1 MASKLIFDPQTLID
15 EEKENEQKKVK
26 EIISA
31 QEAYDQLLEEENA
44 KARKQSSIKE
54 SIAKADKAIREVK
67 FADKH
72 GLDAWF
78 KAKEKEDPEAW
89 KKWNEWQDNTLLG
102 KMFKTDKSKTLE
114 EEYGDD
120 EEIKPQFASY
130 ILDGTTGPIE
140 SKSTID
146 PFAGETGQIESI
158 THGIISGAIK
168 IPYGFM
174 NLGAMVI
181 DLANKENL
189 PVNQSAVAQLD
200 RWFEQ
205 TYFGNFMKY
214 SEEKARE
221 NALGKL
227 TEVIVQMYGGWKA
240 VGTTGVKVTDK
251 AQKIFNKAYEGV
263 KSGKYVR
270 TAKNTNLSRGLK
282 DIKKFNELSRKQKFI
297 SIAVGGGLAGSVVYD
312 AENIGTFGDLAVDLG
327 FESGEI
333 TALDRKKKSTS
344 KDEAT
349 RMLWNKLK
357 FAGEMGFPI
366 VPAIWGVGKVGKSIV
381 SGVYKRAANVTKFD
395 KMVEK
400 IVSRPFRGRGPVP
413 EEQFQAM
420 QRLKGKGESAE
431 LLSQD
436 FLRNID
442 DIVKRISRD
451 SQIVSS
457 ATGLTDGI
465 SQAIVKVINAGK
477 FATSQGKIVVRGFDE
492 RSLKSFYKSMEQLK
506 IPKNE
511 IDNIVG
517 EMRNIHQYWAQYLNT
532 IAKGGNLHPEIGL
545 KGLVKI
551 MNERIGDTLSTEY
564 KIFKDN
570 GLSPVDGYIV
580 SREIKD
586 EVAKIFQRNA
596 TAQGKTISKETAR
609 LQVDQV
615 IRNVKLDP
623 ATGQPYFKY
632 SAVDMAAETALITK
646 SIAKNI
652 TGGGRFVADD
662 VGGLIQK
669 ESDLLAFQKLFGSYK
684 NAMNVI
690 ANVTTDLAEISGR
703 DRFYNIIKTAA
714 KEQIK
719 RGERAIVYPS
729 YNAAAHGW
737 RGTGEKI
744 IDLSTGLKVPNKL
757 GDAVYTPPISGM
769 YTTEKIAQGL
779 IHGALNNLGSITKNI
794 YYQAIVMAP
803 KGLIQAGKTV
813 GGPFT
818 HARNFT
824 SGAVT
829 MVALGNVRYALTNPA
844 VFGKALWRSLNTIQ
858 PQLLWRNKPGVNYTA
873 GSKVSAEELKKG
885 GQALYRFLLDEGMVN
900 SSAIY
905 RDVIGLID
913 DTQKI
918 GWLQSIW
925 GKMGRRTKSFL
936 KAAQQLYV
944 AEDDIWKI
952 ANFFIEDQKL
962 HDAYAA
968 ALKKGLIKGNE
979 IPSDLEIMKMAT
991 KKIREF
997 MPNYAYVSEIVQ
1009 ASRRSPLGN
1018 FVSWSA
1024 EQVRTNTNIVMAAK
1038 AEAKHPVFGQLASG
1052 MGYERLFGWAFTMA
1066 AIPPLAVWGG
1076 MTAYGIT
1083 KEELSA
1089 IKEFVPWFS
1098 KDSTIIPVYEDGKY
1112 KYIDFSR
1119 AFFYDVVTNPM
1130 QSIITS
1136 LETNK
1141 DDPVL
1146 PATVKGMAAG
1156 FARFIEPFVA
1166 ESIWLGGFLDVFARG
1181 GVTRK
1186 GTRIWNEEDAP
1197 GDKAWKT
1204 MKYLSLLY
1212 SPGSAIQMRRLY
1224 HAYTGKT
1231 LKGTE
1236 YQMTDELLGLVG
1248 MRKAPL
1254 DIYRSMQINIGKF
1267 LQREGDE
1274 RKVIYNGTLSGDP
1287 VTDDNKIIEQFIWA
1301 NHQRLDAFNEM
1312 KRYYDAAK
1320 SLKFKEKDIKAMFKA
1335 RNRMD
1340 IYKMIKKNKFKPLT
1354 ISDNMEKKYKELADR
1369 KGIENPL
1376 NKKVK
1381 KRIKRII
1388 KRLKKQ
1394 RLNKDYIID
1403 KDKFLFKEGSILDKM
1418 KDMLPGQ
1425 GDVKTIYETKA
1436 PPLQPT
1442 PMPVAHQAQMA
1453 QKDPITNLTETE
1465 EAVLSPSE
1473 KIIAAR
1479 T

>member
-1 MASKLIFDPQTLID
+1 MASL
-15 EEKENEQKKVK
+15 
-26 EIISA
+26 
-31 QEAYDQLLEEENA
+31 
-44 KARKQSSIKE
+44 
-54 SIAKADKAIREVK
+54 
-67 FADKH
+67 
-72 GLDAWF
+72 
-78 KAKEKEDPEAW
+78 
-89 KKWNEWQDNTLLG
+89 
-102 KMFKTDKSKTLE
+102 
-114 EEYGDD
+114 
-120 EEIKPQFASY
+120 
-130 ILDGTTGPIE
+130 
-140 SKSTID
+140 
-146 PFAGETGQIESI
+146 
-158 THGIISGAIK
+158 
-168 IPYGFM
+168 
-174 NLGAMVI
+174 NLGAMLI
-181 DLANKENL
+181 DFANKEKL

-205 TYFGNFMKY
+205 TYFGNLMKY

-251 AQKIFNKAYEGV
+251 AQKIFNKAYDGV
-263 KSGKYVR
+263 KNGKYVR

-282 DIKKFNELSRKQKFI
+282 DVKKFNELSRKQKFI

-333 TALDRKKKSTS
+333 TALDRKKKSTA

-366 VPAIWGVGKVGKSIV
+366 VPAIWGLGKVGKSIV

-451 SQIVSS
+451 SQVISN

-477 FATSQGKIVVRGFDE
+477 FATSQGKVVVRGFDE

-532 IAKGGNLHPEIGL
+532 IAKGGNVNVSL
-545 KGLVKI
+545 KELAKI

-623 ATGQPYFKY
+623 ATGQPFFKY
-632 SAVDMAAETALITK
+632 TDVGMAAEKALVTK

-757 GDAVYTPPISGM
+757 GDAVYTPPLSGM
-769 YTTEKIAQGL
+769 FTTEKIAQGL

-829 MVALGNVRYALTNPA
+829 MVALGNVRYALTHPA

-858 PQLLWRNKPGVNYTA
+858 PQILWRNKPGVNYTA

-885 GQALYRFLLDEGMVN
+885 GQALYRFLLDESMVN

-918 GWLQSIW
+918 GWLQNIW
-925 GKMGRRTKSFL
+925 SKLGRRTKSFL
-936 KAAQQLYV
+936 KGAQQLYV

-968 ALKKGLIKGNE
+968 ALKKGLIKQGD

-1009 ASRRSPLGN
+1009 ASRRSPL
-1018 FVSWSA
+1018 
-1024 EQVRTNTNIVMAAK
+1024 RKLRLM
-1038 AEAKHPVFGQLASG
+1038 
-1052 MGYERLFGWAFTMA
+1052 ERG
-1066 AIPPLAVWGG
+1066 
-1076 MTAYGIT
+1076 
-1083 KEELSA
+1083 
-1089 IKEFVPWFS
+1089 
-1098 KDSTIIPVYEDGKY
+1098 
-1112 KYIDFSR
+1112 
-1119 AFFYDVVTNPM
+1119 
-1130 QSIITS
+1130 TS
-1136 LETNK
+1136 E
-1141 DDPVL
+1141 
-1146 PATVKGMAAG
+1146 
-1156 FARFIEPFVA
+1156 
-1166 ESIWLGGFLDVFARG
+1166 
-1181 GVTRK
+1181 
-1186 GTRIWNEEDAP
+1186 NE
-1197 GDKAWKT
+1197 
-1204 MKYLSLLY
+1204 
-1212 SPGSAIQMRRLY
+1212 
-1224 HAYTGKT
+1224 H
-1231 LKGTE
+1231 
-1236 YQMTDELLGLVG
+1236 
-1248 MRKAPL
+1248 
-1254 DIYRSMQINIGKF
+1254 
-1267 LQREGDE
+1267 
-1274 RKVIYNGTLSGDP
+1274 
-1287 VTDDNKIIEQFIWA
+1287 
-1301 NHQRLDAFNEM
+1301 
-1312 KRYYDAAK
+1312 
-1320 SLKFKEKDIKAMFKA
+1320 
-1335 RNRMD
+1335 
-1340 IYKMIKKNKFKPLT
+1340 
-1354 ISDNMEKKYKELADR
+1354 
-1369 KGIENPL
+1369 
-1376 NKKVK
+1376 
-1381 KRIKRII
+1381 
-1388 KRLKKQ
+1388 
-1394 RLNKDYIID
+1394 
-1403 KDKFLFKEGSILDKM
+1403 
-1418 KDMLPGQ
+1418 
-1425 GDVKTIYETKA
+1425 
-1436 PPLQPT
+1436 
-1442 PMPVAHQAQMA
+1442 
-1453 QKDPITNLTETE
+1453 
-1465 EAVLSPSE
+1465 
-1473 KIIAAR
+1473 
-1479 T
+1479 

>member
-1 MASKLIFDPQTLID
+1 MVSKLIFDPQTLID
-15 EEKENEQKKVK
+15 EEKEKEKNKVKKV
-26 EIISA
+26 ISD
-31 QEAYDQLLEEENA
+31 QEEYDLILEEAEA
-44 KARKQSSIKE
+44 ASRKKSNIKE
-54 SIAKADKAIREVK
+54 AISKADKALREVK
-67 FADKH
+67 YADKH

-78 KAKEKEDPEAW
+78 KAKEKEDPD
-89 KKWNEWQDNTLLG
+89 KWNEWQDNTLLG

-120 EEIKPQFASY
+120 DEIKPQLASY
-130 ILDGTTGPIE
+130 VLDGTTGPIE

-146 PFAGETGQIESI
+146 PFAGEVGQLESI

-174 NLGAMVI
+174 NLGAMII
-181 DLANKENL
+181 DFANKENL
-189 PVNQSAVAQLD
+189 PVDQSAVASLD

-205 TYFGNFMKY
+205 TYFGNLMKY

-240 VGTTGVKVTDK
+240 VGTHGVKVTDK
-251 AQKIFNKAYEGV
+251 ALKIFNKAYDGV

-270 TAKNTNLSRGLK
+270 TAKNINLGRGLK
-282 DIKKFNELSRKQKFI
+282 DVNKFTNLSRKQKFI
-297 SIAVGGGLAGSVVYD
+297 SIAVGVGLAGSVVYD

-327 FESGEI
+327 FESGRI
-333 TALDRKKKSTS
+333 TALDRKKKGTS

-366 VPAIWGVGKVGKSIV
+366 VPAIWGAGKVGKSIV
-381 SGVYKRAANVTKFD
+381 SGVYKRAANATKFD
-395 KMVEK
+395 KIVEK
-400 IVSRPFRGRGPVP
+400 IVARPFRGRGPFP

-420 QRLKGKGESAE
+420 QRLRGKGESAE

-436 FLRNID
+436 FLKNID

-451 SQIVSS
+451 SQIASN

-477 FATSQGKIVVRGFDE
+477 FATSQGKVVVRGFDE
-492 RSLKSFYKSMEQLK
+492 TSLKSFYKSLEQLK

-517 EMRNIHQYWAQYLNT
+517 EMKNIHQYWAQYLNT
-532 IAKGGNLHPEIGL
+532 IVKGGNLNVGL
-545 KGLVKI
+545 KELTKI

-570 GLSPVDGYIV
+570 GLSPVDGYVV

-596 TAQGKTISKETAR
+596 AASGKEISKQTAR

-623 ATGQPYFKY
+623 TTGQPYFKY
-632 SAVDMAAETALITK
+632 PPAGMAAEQALVTK

-652 TGGGRFVADD
+652 TGGGKFVADD

-690 ANVTTDLAEISGR
+690 ANVTSDLAEISAR
-703 DRFYNIIKTAA
+703 DRFYNIIKQGAV
-714 KEQIK
+714 EQIA
-719 RGERAIVYPS
+719 RGERAIVYPN
-729 YNAAAHGW
+729 YNAAAKGW
-737 RGTGEKI
+737 AGTGEKI
-744 IDLSTGLKVPNKL
+744 IEMPTGLKLPNNL
-757 GDAVYTPPISGM
+757 GDAVYTPPINGM
-769 YTTEKIAQGL
+769 FTTENIAQGL

-794 YYQAIVMAP
+794 YYQAAVMVP

-818 HARNFT
+818 HGRNFT

-829 MVALGNVRYALTNPA
+829 MVALGNVRYALTNPM

-858 PQLLWRNKPGVNYTA
+858 PQLIWRNRPGVNYTA

-905 RDVIGLID
+905 RDVIGLIQ

-918 GWLQSIW
+918 GWLQNVWS
-925 GKMGRRTKSFL
+925 KLGRRTKSFI

-944 AEDDIWKI
+944 AEDDVWKV
-952 ANFFIEDQKL
+952 ANFFIEDQKI

-968 ALKKGLIKGNE
+968 ALKKGLIKKADV
-979 IPSDLEIMKMAT
+979 PADLEIMKMAT

-1018 FVSWSA
+1018 FVSWTA
-1024 EQVRTNTNIVMAAK
+1024 EQIRTNTNIVMAAK
-1038 AEAKHPVFGQLASG
+1038 ADIKNPIFRQ
-1052 MGYERLFGWAFTMA
+1052 MGYERLFGWGFTVA

-1076 MTAYGIT
+1076 MKMYGIT
-1083 KEELSA
+1083 KDQLYA
-1089 IKEFVPWFS
+1089 IKEFLPWFS
-1098 KDSTIIPVYEDGKY
+1098 KDSTVIPVYEDGQY

-1119 AFFYDVVTNPM
+1119 AFFYDVVTNPL
-1130 QSIITS
+1130 QSVITS

-1141 DDPVL
+1141 EDPVL
-1146 PATVKGMAAG
+1146 PAVTKGMMAG
-1156 FARFIEPFVA
+1156 FARLVEPFVS
-1166 ESIWLGGFLDVFARG
+1166 ESIWLSGWFDVYARG
-1181 GVTRK
+1181 GVTSK
-1186 GTRIWNEEDAP
+1186 GTKIWNEEDAP

-1204 MKYLSLLY
+1204 MKHLALLY

-1224 HAYTGKT
+1224 HAATGKT

-1236 YQMTDELLGLVG
+1236 YQVTDELLGLVG

-1267 LQREGDE
+1267 LGREADE
-1274 RKVIYNGTLSGDP
+1274 RGLIYAGTLSGDP

-1312 KRYYDAAK
+1312 KRYYDAAI
-1320 SLKFKEKDIKAMFKA
+1320 SLKFKEKDIKAIFKA

-1354 ISDNMEKKYKELADR
+1354 ISDNMKEKYKELSER

-1381 KRIKRII
+1381 KRIKKII

-1394 RLNKDYIID
+1394 KLNKDYIID
-1403 KDKFLFKEGSILDKM
+1403 KDKFLFKKDSILDTIKEL
-1418 KDMLPGQ
+1418 LPGKKEI
-1425 GDVKTIYETKA
+1425 KTIYETQA
-1436 PPLQPT
+1436 PPLGQT
-1442 PMPVAHQAQMA
+1442 PMPVVNQMQMA
-1453 QKDPITNLTETE
+1453 GAKNPQTNLTGTE
-1465 EAVLSPSE
+1465 EALLSPTE
-1473 KIIAAR
+1473 KVIAAR

>member
-1 MASKLIFDPQTLID
+1 
-15 EEKENEQKKVK
+15 
-26 EIISA
+26 
-31 QEAYDQLLEEENA
+31 
-44 KARKQSSIKE
+44 
-54 SIAKADKAIREVK
+54 
-67 FADKH
+67 
-72 GLDAWF
+72 
-78 KAKEKEDPEAW
+78 
-89 KKWNEWQDNTLLG
+89 
-102 KMFKTDKSKTLE
+102 
-114 EEYGDD
+114 
-120 EEIKPQFASY
+120 
-130 ILDGTTGPIE
+130 
-140 SKSTID
+140 
-146 PFAGETGQIESI
+146 
-158 THGIISGAIK
+158 
-168 IPYGFM
+168 M
-174 NLGAMVI
+174 N
-181 DLANKENL
+181 
-189 PVNQSAVAQLD
+189 
-200 RWFEQ
+200 
-205 TYFGNFMKY
+205 
-214 SEEKARE
+214 
-221 NALGKL
+221 
-227 TEVIVQMYGGWKA
+227 
-240 VGTTGVKVTDK
+240 
-251 AQKIFNKAYEGV
+251 
-263 KSGKYVR
+263 
-270 TAKNTNLSRGLK
+270 
-282 DIKKFNELSRKQKFI
+282 LSRKQKFI
-297 SIAVGGGLAGSVVYD
+297 SIAVGGGLAGAVVYD

-366 VPAIWGVGKVGKSIV
+366 VPAIWGAGKVGKSIV

-400 IVSRPFRGRGPVP
+400 IVSRPMRARGPFP

-420 QRLKGKGESAE
+420 QRLKGKGESAQV
-431 LLSQD
+431 LSQD
-436 FLRNID
+436 FLKNID
-442 DIVKRISRD
+442 DIIKRISRD
-451 SQIVSS
+451 SQIASN

-465 SQAIVKVINAGK
+465 SQAIVKVINGGK
-477 FATSQGKIVVRGFDE
+477 FATSQGKVVVRGFDE
-492 RSLKSFYKSMEQLK
+492 TSLKSFYKSMEQLK

-511 IDNIVG
+511 IDNIVN
-517 EMRNIHQYWAQYLNT
+517 EMRGIHQYWAQYLNT
-532 IAKGGNLHPEIGL
+532 IAKGGNLNISL
-545 KGLVKI
+545 KELAKV

-596 TAQGKTISKETAR
+596 LRQMAKTISKETAR

-623 ATGQPYFKY
+623 TTGQPYFKY
-632 SAVDMAAETALITK
+632 PPAGMAAEKALVTK

-684 NAMNVI
+684 NAMNVV
-690 ANVTTDLAEISGR
+690 ANVTTDLAEIAGR
-703 DRFYNIIKTAA
+703 DRFYNIIKQAGV
-714 KEQIK
+714 EQIA

-729 YNAAAHGW
+729 YNAAAKAW
-737 RGTGEKI
+737 AGTGEKI
-744 IDLSTGLKVPNKL
+744 IEMSSGLKLPNQL
-757 GDAVYTPPISGM
+757 GDAVYTPPINGM
-769 YTTEKIAQGL
+769 FATEKIAQGL

-829 MVALGNVRYALTNPA
+829 MVALGNVRYALTNPM

-858 PQLLWRNKPGVNYTA
+858 PQLIWRNRPGVNYTA

-885 GQALYRFLLDEGMVN
+885 GQALYRFLLDESMVN

-905 RDVIGLID
+905 RDVMGLID

-918 GWLQSIW
+918 GWLQTIW
-925 GKMGRRTKSFL
+925 SKMGRRTKSFL

-968 ALKKGLIKGNE
+968 ALKKGLIKQAD
-979 IPSDLEIMKMAT
+979 IPPDLEIMKMAT

-997 MPNYAYVSEIVQ
+997 MPNYAYVSEVVQ

-1083 KEELSA
+1083 KEQLYA

-1098 KDSTIIPVYEDGKY
+1098 KDSTIIPVYEDGEY

-1166 ESIWLGGFLDVFARG
+1166 ESIYLGGILDVYARG

-1197 GDKAWKT
+1197 GDKLAKT
-1204 MKYLSLLY
+1204 IKHLMLLY
-1212 SPGSAIQMRRLY
+1212 APGSAIQMRRLY

-1267 LQREGDE
+1267 LGRESDE
-1274 RKVIYNGTLSGDP
+1274 RKLIYSGTLSGDP

-1320 SLKFKEKDIKAMFKA
+1320 ALKFKEKDIKAIFKA

-1340 IYKMIKKNKFKPLT
+1340 IYKMIKKNKFKPFE
-1354 ISDNMEKKYKELADR
+1354 ISDGYKAAYKDLSER
-1369 KGIENPL
+1369 KGIPNPL

-1381 KRIKRII
+1381 KRIQRII

-1403 KDKFLFKEGSILDKM
+1403 KDKFLFKEGSILDDIKEI
-1418 KDMLPGQ
+1418 LPGKEEI
-1425 GDVKTIYETKA
+1425 KTIYETQA
-1436 PPLQPT
+1436 PPLGQTPQP
-1442 PMPVAHQAQMA
+1442 VVNQAQMA
-1453 QKDPITNLTETE
+1453 QKDPQTNLTRTET
-1465 EAVLSPSE
+1465 ALLSPTE
-1473 KIIAAR
+1473 KVIAGR